1 MNSSSTRREEAVV
14 GLFVLIAA
22 ALLIFTVFSLA
33 GFFNRGNVQ
42 YRAFFKN
49 AGGLRPGAEVHYAG
63 GPPVGRV
70 EAVRTDARDTTR
82 MEIIFSIKP
91 DVPVKTDSVAASV
104 PSAVNVQRPVLG
116 GSEPSG
122 GLCFFGLQFRNA
134 VGEDW

>member
-1 MNSSSTRREEAVV
+1 MYMTPSPPRREEAAV

-91 DVPVKTDSVAASV
+91 DVPVKTDSVAKISRNSPLSDTFLRIV
-104 PSAVNVQRPVLG
+104 TVSSA
-116 GSEPSG
+116 EPHDH
-122 GLCFFGLQFRNA
+122 A
-134 VGEDW
+134 VSHLH